1 MHTPALDP
9 WHTPRGSRHRPLHP
23 LNHVAWTVFVH
34 IHPPSQSHGEATA
47 AAPSPFA
54 LYSHFDPA
62 AASPHGASVHVPSP
76 HPLPAP
82 PARTRRATP
91 RALSLS
97 ASPAYALAPVTP
109 VPF

>member
-1 MHTPALDP
+1 MSTY
-9 WHTPRGSRHRPLHP
+9 T
-23 LNHVAWTVFVH
+23 
-34 IHPPSQSHGEATA
+34 PPSQSHGEATA